1 MKNHAESITA
11 LAIFLIIFISSCGG
25 PYTARTVNQPSRKL
39 AIADQLFSDGKYQ
52 DAALEYKDY
61 LAVFA
66 GDERNDY
73 AQFQLAECY
82 RKDED
87 YPLAAV
93 EYRVLI
99 NDYGYS
105 TYVDD
110 AFYLEALCYFK
121 QSRRVERDQTK
132 TMEARNKLTRF
143 LRFFPNSNRREEAQK
158 LLARVDDKL
167 AEKKFI
173 GGKLYFD
180 RDHYSAARVYFERT
194 IDLYPQTVWAPR
206 SKYYL
211 GRILEKEGEAD
222 QAARMYREVITSE
235 IDGIGEER
243 EKAEKRFQRISGE
256 LSDER

>member
-1 MKNHAESITA
+1 MRNYGKN
-11 LAIFLIIFISSCGG
+11 LIIAAAIIFMISSCGG
-25 PYTARTVNQPSRKL
+25 PYSARMVNQPSRKL
-39 AIADQLFSDGKYQ
+39 AIADKLFAEEKYQ
-52 DAALEYKDY
+52 EAAVEYKDY

-82 RKDED
+82 RLDED

-121 QSRRVERDQTK
+121 QARRVERDQTK
-132 TMEARNKLTRF
+132 TMEAKNKLIRF
-143 LRFFPNSNRREEAQK
+143 LRFFPRSDRREEAQK
-158 LLARVDDKL
+158 LLDEINDKL

-173 GGKLYFD
+173 AGKLYYD
-180 RDHYSAARVYFERT
+180 REHYSAAEVYFERT
-194 IDLYPQTVWAPR
+194 IDLYPETVWAVR
-206 SKYYL
+206 SRYYM
-211 GRILEKEGEAD
+211 GRILESDGELS
-222 QAARMYREVITSE
+222 QAAQMYRDVIASGMDNT
-235 IDGIGEER
+235 GEER
-243 EKAEKRFQRISGE
+243 EKAEARLRKISGE
-256 LSDER
+256 LSDEQ

>member
-1 MKNHAESITA
+1 MKNNGRYRFIFSIF
-11 LAIFLIIFISSCGG
+11 ILIIIASCGG
-25 PYTARTVNQPSRKL
+25 PYTAKVVNQPSRKL
-39 AIADQLFSDGKYQ
+39 SIADRLFSEQNYQ
-52 DAALEYKDY
+52 EAAVEYKDY

-82 RKDED
+82 RMDED

-132 TMEARNKLTRF
+132 TFEARNKLTRF
-143 LRFFPNSNRREEAQK
+143 LRYFPNSNRREEAQA
-158 LLARVDDKL
+158 LLKKINEKL

-173 GGKLYFD
+173 SGEMYFS
-180 RDHYSAARVYFERT
+180 REHYNAAKVYFERT
-194 IDLYPQTVWAPR
+194 VDLYPETVWAVR
-206 SKYYL
+206 GRYYL
-211 GRILEKEGEAD
+211 GRILEEEGKQEE
-222 QAARMYREVITSE
+222 AARMYREVITSE
-235 IDGIGEER
+235 MDDVGEEK
-243 EKAEKRFQRISGE
+243 EKAQKRFQNISGK